1 MSRQNVPTIHLSYH
15 DGEHYNSVR
24 MASDM
29 GSGPPKP
36 IAVQERAA
44 SAKDWSSFGPAQ
56 VQLVTCPSYLR
67 FSPLHSPLFRPS
79 FLWPSRQLAEYV
91 RVQIQVELV
100 MQGTGCYDDKEAVQC
115 ALQDAKGDP
124 DEVRRYPPKKA

>member
-1 MSRQNVPTIHLSYH
+1 MSRQDAPTIHLSYH

-44 SAKDWSSFGPAQ
+44 SAKDWSSIRPA
-56 VQLVTCPSYLR
+56 
-67 FSPLHSPLFRPS
+67 
-79 FLWPSRQLAEYV
+79 
-91 RVQIQVELV
+91 QVELV
-100 MQGTGCYDDKEAVQC
+100 IFHPIIPLWSTAFP
-115 ALQDAKGDP
+115 ALQAALF
-124 DEVRRYPPKKA
+124 VALNSTC